1 MKTLFLS
8 LLTLA
13 LVEAGCSRK
22 ESGSSPRSEAL
33 PDNENATSAAP
44 AVEPQPN
51 DPTPAPA
58 PISRAARRVE
68 APAVAANGANQSFVG
83 LVDPFMTGQ
92 LKRFIE
98 EKGRLPKDFAEFAAA
113 RMDSVPR
120 PPEGLKY
127 AIDATTQE
135 VKLVKK

>member
-1 MKTLFLS
+1 MKSLLLS
-8 LLTLA
+8 ILTLA
-13 LVEAGCSRK
+13 FIGAGCSRK
-22 ESGSSPRSEAL
+22 ESASPPRSEISTN
-33 PDNENATSAAP
+33 DDNATSAAP

-58 PISRAARRVE
+58 PPSRAVRRAE
-68 APAVAANGANQSFVG
+68 ASAAAANSANQSFVG
-83 LVDPFMTGQ
+83 MVDPFMTGQ

-127 AIDATTQE
+127 AIDPTTQE
-135 VKLVKK
+135 IKLVRR

>member
-1 MKTLFLS
+1 
-8 LLTLA
+8 
-13 LVEAGCSRK
+13 
-22 ESGSSPRSEAL
+22 
-33 PDNENATSAAP
+33 
-44 AVEPQPN
+44 
-51 DPTPAPA
+51 
-58 PISRAARRVE
+58 
-68 APAVAANGANQSFVG
+68 
-83 LVDPFMTGQ
+83 MTGQ